1 MKLKSISQ
9 TVFTFVCAT
18 PPPLPCLIN
27 ASVSTVQG
35 SKANILEIHVVQNP
49 CRNDCRYSIG
59 PTYKFVI
66 LTVKCGTAQMGQGG
80 VYLTTL
86 MGTDHVLYVE
96 DVFDKKIPR
105 LLLCICHVYVQI
117 KILL

>member
-1 MKLKSISQ
+1 
-9 TVFTFVCAT
+9 
-18 PPPLPCLIN
+18 
-27 ASVSTVQG
+27 
-35 SKANILEIHVVQNP
+35 
-49 CRNDCRYSIG
+49 
-59 PTYKFVI
+59 
-66 LTVKCGTAQMGQGG
+66 MGQGG

-96 DVFDKKIPR
+96 EVFEKKTR